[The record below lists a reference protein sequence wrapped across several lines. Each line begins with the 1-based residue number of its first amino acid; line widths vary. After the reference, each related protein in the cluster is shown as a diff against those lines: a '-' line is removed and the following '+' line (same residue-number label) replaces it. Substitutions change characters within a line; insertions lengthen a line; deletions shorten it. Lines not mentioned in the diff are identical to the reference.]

1 MTHTQRFLEIAS
13 KVALA
18 IDHDAVER
26 IVAGILQLREANG
39 RLFFFGAGGSA
50 ANCSHAVNDFRKLCG
65 IDALCP
71 TDNVAELTAR
81 VNDDGWDTVFE
92 SSLKTSRAAERDAV
106 FVMSVGG
113 GDVARHISVGIIRGI
128 EEAKRRGMKVYGI
141 VGREDSYTKSAGD
154 EVVVIP
160 VPEPSLLT
168 PLAEAFQAVV
178 WHAIV
183 SDPRV
188 SIRATTW

>member
-1 MTHTQRFLEIAS
+1 MTHIQQFFEISS

-18 IDHDAVER
+18 LDPAVVER
-26 IVAGILQLREANG
+26 IAAGILKVREQKG

-65 IDALCP
+65 IDAICP

-92 SSLKTSRAAERDAV
+92 SHLKTSAAGERDAV

-113 GDVARHISVGIIRGI
+113 GDVTRHISVSIIRGL
-128 EEAKRRGMKVYGI
+128 E
-141 VGREDSYTKSAGD
+141 
-154 EVVVIP
+154 
-160 VPEPSLLT
+160 
-168 PLAEAFQAVV
+168 
-178 WHAIV
+178 
-183 SDPRV
+183 
-188 SIRATTW
+188 